1 MWSNDNKDRNSKKD
15 RRTVTE
21 FKKDKLDV
29 KIADSRAAMGEIAG
43 RDIAD
48 CILRLQKEKDE
59 INIIFAAAPSQNET
73 LAKLLT
79 VQEIDWSKINAFHM
93 DEYIGLAE
101 DAPQRFG
108 NFLKEAIFGRVVFKS
123 VHYINGG
130 AEDIA
135 AECARYSALLA
146 EYPTDIVCLGIGE
159 NGHIAFND
167 PPVADFNDAAV
178 IKPVQ
183 LDEICRHQPILGA
196 ADMHAQHGTTAILP
210 TSLACS
216 TSALM
221 QFLTDMKTAMQ
232 KRPNIL
238 GAHLEGSYFAL
249 EQSGAQNPNYIKPP
263 CKEEYDALFPCTAL
277 KLSFKKFIALKPDE
291 KS

>member
-48 CILRLQKEKDE
+48 CILRLQKEKDK
-59 INIIFAAAPSQNET
+59 INIIFGAAPSQNET

-108 NFLKEAIFGRVVFKS
+108 NFLKEAIFGRVPF
-123 VHYINGG
+123 
-130 AEDIA
+130 
-135 AECARYSALLA
+135 
-146 EYPTDIVCLGIGE
+146 
-159 NGHIAFND
+159 
-167 PPVADFNDAAV
+167 
-178 IKPVQ
+178 
-183 LDEICRHQPILGA
+183 
-196 ADMHAQHGTTAILP
+196 
-210 TSLACS
+210 
-216 TSALM
+216 
-221 QFLTDMKTAMQ
+221 
-232 KRPNIL
+232 
-238 GAHLEGSYFAL
+238 
-249 EQSGAQNPNYIKPP
+249 
-263 CKEEYDALFPCTAL
+263 
-277 KLSFKKFIALKPDE
+277 
-291 KS
+291 